1 MIHNYVTRPGL
12 ESHGSWSVNKN
23 ATYAKVL
30 VQLTAGFDQT
40 RVALPADEAQR
51 LAACLVSAAL
61 VAMKGGSYQAG
72 DRAWSWFIEV
82 GLETAPGIEDEIQ
95 LHLHDAAGTN
105 GDRRTCLAIPVA
117 DALNMVEDLSA
128 RSLQVA
134 RDLRA
139 DALSRL
145 GRSPA

>member
-1 MIHNYVTRPGL
+1 MLHNYVTRPGL
-12 ESHGSWSVNKN
+12 DSHGSWSVGKSST
-23 ATYAKVL
+23 AAKVL

-51 LAACLVSAAL
+51 LAAGLISAAL
-61 VAMKGGSYQAG
+61 IAMTGGSYQGG
-72 DRAWSWFIEV
+72 DRAWPWFIEV
-82 GLETAPGIEDEIQ
+82 GLETAPGIEDEVR

-105 GDRRTCLAIPVA
+105 GDRRTCLALPVA